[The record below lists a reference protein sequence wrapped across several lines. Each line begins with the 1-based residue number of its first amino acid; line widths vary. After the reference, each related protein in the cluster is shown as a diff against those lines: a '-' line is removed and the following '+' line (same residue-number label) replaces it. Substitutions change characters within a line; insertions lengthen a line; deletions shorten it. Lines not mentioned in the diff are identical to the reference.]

1 MILKT
6 RWSRVAWRGDWLFHT
21 LLNSLNWRT
30 DLHCSFMALSQVHF
44 SFSPRFFFLSQRSYP
59 SIHGHISTQ
68 QVETT
73 FKDSKHLS
81 HLLVNGEHF
90 YSPFFLVLWASK
102 AIYDVT
108 LHSHLFPHPLIHRW
122 WRLPCKSPTCP
133 RGSSLGLSV
142 SLKDTLI
149 TLNLKVST

>member
-1 MILKT
+1 MHNTGLFLKT

-90 YSPFFLVLWASK
+90 YSPFFWCSEHPKQFTMLRFIVTYFPIHSYTDGGGCHASHQPVQGEAVWGWVSRLKTLW
-102 AIYDVT
+102 
-108 LHSHLFPHPLIHRW
+108 
-122 WRLPCKSPTCP
+122 
-133 RGSSLGLSV
+133 
-142 SLKDTLI
+142 
-149 TLNLKVST
+149 